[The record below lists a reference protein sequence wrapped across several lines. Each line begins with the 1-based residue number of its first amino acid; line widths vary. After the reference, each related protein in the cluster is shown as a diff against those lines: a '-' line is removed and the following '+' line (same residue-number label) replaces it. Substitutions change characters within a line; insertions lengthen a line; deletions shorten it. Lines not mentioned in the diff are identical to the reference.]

1 MVRTSAGSPALR
13 LAGAL
18 WLVAGAWYLV
28 TEAVVAEQVRGYRYW
43 VDYISDLG
51 QPALSPSASW
61 MNSAFIAQGVAFA
74 LAAALV
80 AAAMRLGP
88 GGLMFFGLALTYGVG
103 SVAVGLFPSGGADTQ
118 ALVHVVG
125 ATAAIVAG
133 NLAVL
138 CAGVVFLRRSR
149 SRGLGFSGVTLGGVG
164 LIAGALL
171 LFNSTL
177 DARLV
182 LDDGAWERTAI
193 YTIIGWQLL
202 AGLTAWR
209 SQSGCGSG
217 RPAVHGD

>member
-18 WLVAGAWYLV
+18 WLVAGAWYLA

-51 QPALSPSASW
+51 QPVLSPWASW

-88 GGLMFFGLALTYGVG
+88 GGLMFVGLALTYGVG

-125 ATAAIVAG
+125 ATGAIVGG

-138 CAGVVFLRRSR
+138 CAGVVFLRRSPLR
-149 SRGLGFSGVTLGGVG
+149 AIGASGATLGVVG
-164 LIAGALL
+164 LIAGTLL
-171 LFNSTL
+171 LFNSML
-177 DARLV
+177 DARL
-182 LDDGAWERTAI
+182 LFDDGTWERVAI

-202 AGLTAWR
+202 AGVMVLRQPHRTR
-209 SQSGCGSG
+209 ELS
-217 RPAVHGD
+217 